1 MHSPRVLEPGR
12 RSPNEAH
19 PDGVAAAAET
29 AADTPPHR
37 GAESDERTRGPEKP
51 TAPRGPNGP
60 EVAGEVQRMKF
71 AHFEFDP
78 QSDRLGEGPQ
88 SEVFRA
94 VDTRLGRTVA
104 LKILRPNV
112 LIDER
117 AAERFEREARHT
129 SSLAHGNIA
138 TIYEY
143 GQDPKTEASFIAMEY
158 LEGRT
163 LDKIVKDGPLSFG
176 EGTRIGLQVS
186 SALAH
191 VHRRG
196 IVHRDL
202 KPANI
207 MVQEDGSV
215 KLLDFGICRAS
226 NESNI
231 TQSGMLVGTVLYM
244 SPEQV
249 RGEEIDVRS
258 DVFSLGSVLYHALT
272 GALPFPGR
280 SFPEVCMAIL
290 DGSPLPPSEQRTG
303 LPQVLE
309 EFLLRCL
316 AREPGERFGTGEE
329 AHGAL
334 LRAQDAMRAK
344 TSSRKAASLRG
355 TLVVPPL
362 HVVND
367 TEHGRAFAGGLRRDL
382 SSELSRSTQLKVE
395 LVDDVERSSSEE
407 IGVMVL
413 SGTLALDGSEGALEY
428 TIGRANG
435 AKLTDTTE
443 LWSDRVLAKDEDEW
457 GLQAQLVGSIARTVK
472 RRLSQATME
481 TIKQSRRD
489 PAKARAFANHA
500 HTTLHKGTTKHLL
513 SAISSFR
520 RAMDLDPGCALAHAG
535 LAEALAR
542 KYLYW
547 DGDASFIDESEDMA
561 RRALSI
567 DDECAEA
574 HTSLGFA
581 YHMTGRN
588 ADAQREYRLA
598 IQLDRDEW
606 LAHRL
611 RGALLARTGNFKE
624 ASGLLRRATILR
636 PTHLGSYDHLFN
648 VLSRLDRYEEAL
660 ALAETGIQVAR
671 AHLSKMPDDQEARL
685 HLALLL
691 GRMGSKEES
700 RTAIEEAREFASKDG
715 YTAFHSAC
723 VLCLLGELDEAMAS
737 LQEAQARGYYV
748 QSELLRN
755 SDLEVLRGRPEFEEM
770 SA

>member
-1 MHSPRVLEPGR
+1 MQSHEILDAGR
-12 RSPNEAH
+12 RSERNTSAK
-19 PDGVAAAAET
+19 
-29 AADTPPHR
+29 
-37 GAESDERTRGPEKP
+37 GAP
-51 TAPRGPNGP
+51 TADVPPSTKLHGHDD
-60 EVAGEVQRMKF
+60 VQTAVEPSRMKI

-78 QSDRLGEGPQ
+78 QTDRLGEGPQ

-94 VDTRLGRTVA
+94 VDNKLGRTVA
-104 LKILRPNV
+104 LKILRSNV

-129 SSLAHGNIA
+129 TSLAHGNIA

-143 GQDPKTEASFIAMEY
+143 DKDPKTEASYIAMEY

-163 LDKIVKDGPLSFG
+163 LDKIVKDGPLSFS
-176 EGTRIGLQVS
+176 EGTRIGLQVA
-186 SALAH
+186 SALSH

-258 DVFSLGSVLYHALT
+258 DVFSLGSVLYHSLT
-272 GALPFPGR
+272 GVLPFPGR

-290 DGSPLPPSEQRTG
+290 DGSPLPPSEQRSG

-309 EFLLRCL
+309 EFLMRCL
-316 AREPGERFGTGEE
+316 AREPADRFETGE
-329 AHGAL
+329 ASHGAL
-334 LRAQDAMRAK
+334 LRAQDAMRAREN
-344 TSSRKAASLRG
+344 SRKSSSLRG
-355 TLVVPPL
+355 TLFVPPL
-362 HVVND
+362 HLVD
-367 TEHGRAFAGGLRRDL
+367 DSEHGRAFAGGMRRDL
-382 SSELSRSTQLKVE
+382 ASELLRSTQLRVE
-395 LVDDVERSSSEE
+395 LVEDVGFDNSDES
-407 IGVMVL
+407 GVLVL
-413 SGTLALDGSEGALEY
+413 SGTLALEETQGALEY

-435 AKLTDTTE
+435 AKLSDTTE
-443 LWSDRVLAKDEDEW
+443 LWTDRVQAEDEDEW
-457 GLQAQLVGSIARTVK
+457 GLQAQLVGSVARTVK
-472 RRLSQATME
+472 RRLSEASRE
-481 TIKQSRRD
+481 TIAKSRRD
-489 PAKARAFANHA
+489 PEKARGFAVHA
-500 HTTLHKGTTKHLL
+500 HQVLHKGTTKHLL

-520 RAMDLDPGCALAHAG
+520 RAIDLDAGCPLAYAG
-535 LAEALAR
+535 LSEALVR

-547 DGDASFIDESEDMA
+547 DGDASFIDESEELA
-561 RRALSI
+561 RRALNI
-567 DDECAEA
+567 DDDCAEA

-598 IQLDRDEW
+598 IQLDHDEW

-611 RGALLARTGNFKE
+611 RGALLTRTGNFKE
-624 ASGLLRRATILR
+624 ASGLLRKATILH
-636 PTHLGSYDHLFN
+636 PTHIGSYDHLFN
-648 VLSRLDRYEEAL
+648 VLTRLDRYEEAL
-660 ALAETGIQVAR
+660 GIAEDGIQMAR
-671 AHLSKMPDDQEARL
+671 RHLLEVEDNQEARL

-691 GRMGSKEES
+691 ARMGSTDEAH
-700 RTAIEEAREFASKDG
+700 TTIAAAREFAPKDG
-715 YTAFHSAC
+715 FTAFHSAC
-723 VLCLLGELDEAMAS
+723 ALCLLNEHDEAMAS

-755 SDLEVLRGRPEFEEM
+755 SDLEVLRGRPEFEEL